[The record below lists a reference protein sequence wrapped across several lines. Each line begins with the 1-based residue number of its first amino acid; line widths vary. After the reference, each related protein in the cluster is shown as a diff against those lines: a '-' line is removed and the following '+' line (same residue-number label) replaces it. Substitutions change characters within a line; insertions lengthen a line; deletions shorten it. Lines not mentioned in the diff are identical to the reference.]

1 MRNKRISSLFIIT
14 ALIFSLLP
22 AIPINAKVKLNSTNK
37 TLYVGKTTT
46 IKINGAKKSVKWSV
60 SNSHIRITKQT
71 KTYAKIKG
79 MSKGTSYLKAKV
91 SSKTYKCKVVVKNI
105 AEKPKPTQKP
115 QEDLSSIT
123 ETTKPSQEPQE
134 DLQKYTEKP
143 KLTQEP
149 QEDLSNIT
157 ETTKPTQKPQEDL
170 SNITETT
177 KPTQKPQEDLSNI
190 TETTKPTQEPQE
202 NLGNITETTKP
213 TQKPQEDLSNITET
227 PKPTQEPQEDL
238 SKKVEIL
245 AEYTLP
251 VSIGWYTRHFMV
263 VKNNSNRTVDIST
276 SSLAYDKNGKII
288 SSADSSFYALGAGCT
303 SMFYE
308 AFETAEKI
316 EYYDI
321 SMNVVPSKYYK
332 SVIQDLSFVQN
343 DIDSGAVFQVT
354 NNGADAAKFV
364 EGYALFFLNGELV
377 DYDSAYF
384 TDNNSEIKPQKT
396 ISKQL
401 NSYEDF
407 DSIEFY
413 LTGRK

>member
-46 IKINGAKKSVKWSV
+46 IKINGIKKSVKWFV
-60 SNSHIRITKQT
+60 SNSHIKITKQT

-91 SSKTYKCKVVVKNI
+91 GSKTYKCKVVVKNI
-105 AEKPKPTQKP
+105 AKKPKPT
-115 QEDLSSIT
+115 
-123 ETTKPSQEPQE
+123 QEPQE
-134 DLQKYTEKP
+134 DLKKYTEKP
-143 KLTQEP
+143 KPTQEP

-157 ETTKPTQKPQEDL
+157 EKPKPTQEPQEDL
-170 SNITETT
+170 SNITEKP
-177 KPTQKPQEDLSNI
+177 KPTQEPQEDLSNI
-190 TETTKPTQEPQE
+190 TEKPKPTQE
-202 NLGNITETTKP
+202 
-213 TQKPQEDLSNITET
+213 PQEDLSNITEK
-227 PKPTQEPQEDL
+227 PKPTQESHEDL

-251 VSIGWYTRHFMV
+251 DSIGWYTRHFMV
-263 VKNNSNRTVDIST
+263 VKNNSNKTVDIST

-288 SSADSSFYALGAGCT
+288 SSTDSSFYALGAGCT

-316 EYYDI
+316 EYYNM

-343 DIDSGAVFQVT
+343 DIDSGAIFQVT
-354 NNGADAAKFV
+354 NNGTDTAEFV

-384 TDNNSEIKPQKT
+384 IDNNLEIKPQKT

>member
-14 ALIFSLLP
+14 ALFFSLLP

-46 IKINGAKKSVKWSV
+46 IKINGTKKSVKWSV

-71 KTYAKIKG
+71 KTYTKIKG

-91 SSKTYKCKVVVKNI
+91 GSKTYKCKVVVKNI

-115 QEDLSSIT
+115 QEDLS
-123 ETTKPSQEPQE
+123 
-134 DLQKYTEKP
+134 
-143 KLTQEP
+143 
-149 QEDLSNIT
+149 NIT
-157 ETTKPTQKPQEDL
+157 ETPKSTQKPQEDL
-170 SNITETT
+170 SNITETP
-177 KPTQKPQEDLSNI
+177 KPS
-190 TETTKPTQEPQE
+190 QEPQE
-202 NLGNITETTKP
+202 DLGNITETPKP
-213 TQKPQEDLSNITET
+213 SQKPQEDLSNITET

-251 VSIGWYTRHFMV
+251 DSIGWYTRHFMI

-354 NNGADAAKFV
+354 NNGADVAKFV
-364 EGYALFFLNGELV
+364 MGYALFFLNGELV
-377 DYDSAYF
+377 DYDIAYF

>member
-46 IKINGAKKSVKWSV
+46 IKINGIKKSVKWFV
-60 SNSHIRITKQT
+60 SNSHIKITKQT

-91 SSKTYKCKVVVKNI
+91 GSKTYKCKVVVKNI
-105 AEKPKPTQKP
+105 AKKPKPT
-115 QEDLSSIT
+115 
-123 ETTKPSQEPQE
+123 QEPQE
-134 DLQKYTEKP
+134 DLKKYTEKP
-143 KLTQEP
+143 KPTQEP

-157 ETTKPTQKPQEDL
+157 EKPKPTQEPQEDL
-170 SNITETT
+170 SNITE
-177 KPTQKPQEDLSNI
+177 K
-190 TETTKPTQEPQE
+190 
-202 NLGNITETTKP
+202 
-213 TQKPQEDLSNITET
+213 
-227 PKPTQEPQEDL
+227 PKPTQESHEDL

-251 VSIGWYTRHFMV
+251 DSIGWYTRHFMV
-263 VKNNSNRTVDIST
+263 VKNNSNKTVDIST

-288 SSADSSFYALGAGCT
+288 SSTDSSFYALGAGCT

-316 EYYDI
+316 EYYNM

-343 DIDSGAVFQVT
+343 DIDSGAIFQVT
-354 NNGADAAKFV
+354 NNGTDTAEFV

-384 TDNNSEIKPQKT
+384 IDNNLEIKPQKT